1 MMVRQPQRTRS
12 RLLKMWLPLSLLSA
26 FYLFSLPALG
36 WEIDF
41 DASLVP
47 ELSAPLDDVVLPEIL
62 DEWVAEPALARS
74 EKALKSRRAPKG
86 KRQARRAPPPSVETI
101 CASLKTTLPRFDLA
115 ANALPTRLRQRLCRR
130 VRAYAVRYRPN
141 VQATLRR
148 ADPHLPMIKRTLR
161 QHELPTYYAYVPMVE
176 SAFRI
181 KARHRRSG
189 ARGLWQLMR
198 RTARAHGL
206 TVSKAVDER
215 LHPKRSTE
223 AAARYLAYLHE
234 RFGEHGPLYVLA
246 AYNYGETNL
255 SRKMRRFRRTDVA
268 SLYRPGYLPAE
279 TREYLL
285 RIMAMW
291 VIAADPERFQ
301 LSLRE
306 AADDLSLD
314 AASRTDATVGLAQ
327 DGAAPR

>member
-1 MMVRQPQRTRS
+1 MLRQPQRTGS

-36 WEIDF
+36 GEIDF
-41 DASLVP
+41 DVSLAS
-47 ELSAPLDDVVLPEIL
+47 ERSATLDEVILPEIL
-62 DEWVAEPALARS
+62 DEWVVEPAPARS
-74 EKALKSRRAPKG
+74 VEALKKRRGHRAKG
-86 KRQARRAPPPSVETI
+86 RARRASAPSVEMI

-115 ANALPTRLRQRLCRR
+115 AHELPTRLRRRLCRR
-130 VRAYAVRYRPN
+130 VRAYAVRYRHD

-148 ADPHLPMIKRTLR
+148 ADPHLSMIKRTLR

-189 ARGLWQLMR
+189 ACGLWQFMR

-206 TVSKAVDER
+206 TVSKGVDER

-306 AADDLSLD
+306 AADALPLD
-314 AASRTDATVGLAQ
+314 TASRPGAPVGLAE